1 MLTVEVSYTGT
12 VLLGAPIL
20 GVPCQK
26 VHQVIGG
33 AEAALSFDRL
43 GRADGEEQ
51 D

>member
-12 VLLGAPIL
+12 VLLGPPVL
-20 GVPCQK
+20 GVPCQQ

-33 AEAALSFDRL
+33 AEAALAFNRL
-43 GRADGEEQ
+43 GQADGREQ